1 MSLIRISRWT
11 YIHDSLGFYLM
22 YKIRKLEQS
31 YLLIMQSFCIVKN
44 DLILYLIVL
53 YRCLYLNTV

>member
-44 DLILYLIVL
+44 GLILFLIVL
-53 YRCLYLNTV
+53 YRCLF